1 MVSHIRF
8 DFRPSEI
15 EKKIMIVLF
24 YVGPAGIIRMTFTLS
39 KVKFRFGK
47 LQKGDK
53 SSKNGRN
60 ARRKL

>member
-15 EKKIMIVLF
+15 EKNYDCTF